1 MSELLYSLHAFD
13 AVARPVFATMF
24 LSAATTVY
32 VQTATSAA
40 QGQNAMDQYS
50 RFDTSADSGDGGGT
64 RLMKGFLNGLIIVSV
79 ICTLTFGIVLLYK
92 YRCMKCLSGYM
103 AFSTTVLLGFMG
115 GNLASVFV
123 ERYGVVVDWITFNFL
138 CVNFGLGGTISIF
151 YQKGIPQLVNQS
163 YLVAVSVILSWQ
175 LAHFNELTCFALLIM
190 LALYDLC
197 AVLTPCGPLKLLV
210 EMMQQPNAPAMAGLL
225 YEANLPVARPP
236 RGGPEEAQGPDA
248 IEEERERK
256 KAEKERKAER
266 RKRSEARTKKAKEAA
281 AMAGAAVAAVITRTT
296 SNNPPASPTSTQK
309 YATVSGSC
317 SSSASDES
325 SSDDDDL
332 RPATPNRATE
342 IQVLSVAHV
351 PLAVARVYKLPLTPP
366 EYIPV
371 DHLTGARG
379 TPVLCETTDQ
389 AAARLLLTGPTPTP
403 DDMRRPVTV
412 AMPSN
417 GSRFETV
424 VGEDGAERHLLVDRR
439 GHVRKVLLLDPET
452 GKVYEE
458 TDEDDDS
465 DEDDEEGSIKLGL
478 GDFIFYSVLV
488 AKAAMHSF
496 TTFVATILVIVAG
509 LGGTLVLLSV
519 FKAALPALPISI
531 FLGVGFYLATRFV
544 LEPWIQEVLSV
555 PYYV

>member
-1 MSELLYSLHAFD
+1 
-13 AVARPVFATMF
+13 
-24 LSAATTVY
+24 
-32 VQTATSAA
+32 
-40 QGQNAMDQYS
+40 
-50 RFDTSADSGDGGGT
+50 
-64 RLMKGFLNGLIIVSV
+64 
-79 ICTLTFGIVLLYK
+79 
-92 YRCMKCLSGYM
+92 
-103 AFSTTVLLGFMG
+103 
-115 GNLASVFV
+115 
-123 ERYGVVVDWITFNFL
+123 
-138 CVNFGLGGTISIF
+138 
-151 YQKGIPQLVNQS
+151 
-163 YLVAVSVILSWQ
+163 
-175 LAHFNELTCFALLIM
+175 M

-256 KAEKERKAER
+256 KAE
-266 RKRSEARTKKAKEAA
+266 

-332 RPATPNRATE
+332 RPPTPNRATE

-379 TPVLCETTDQ
+379 APVLCETPDQ

-465 DEDDEEGSIKLGL
+465 DEDDEEGSIKLG
-478 GDFIFYSVLV
+478 
-488 AKAAMHSF
+488 
-496 TTFVATILVIVAG
+496 
-509 LGGTLVLLSV
+509 
-519 FKAALPALPISI
+519 P
-531 FLGVGFYLATRFV
+531 
-544 LEPWIQEVLSV
+544 
-555 PYYV
+555 

>member
-1 MSELLYSLHAFD
+1 MLELIYSLRAFD
-13 AVARPVFATMF
+13 TVACPVFATMF
-24 LSAATTVY
+24 LAAVTTVY
-32 VQTATSAA
+32 VQTETSAQ

-50 RFDTSADSGDGGGT
+50 RFDTSADSGDGGGK
-64 RLMKGFLNGLIIVSV
+64 RLLKGFANGLIIVSV

-92 YRCMKCLSGYM
+92 YRCMKCLSAYM

-123 ERYGVVVDWITFNFL
+123 DRYGVTVDWITFVFL

-151 YQKGIPQLVNQS
+151 YQKGIPQLINQS

-210 EMMQQPNAPAMAGLL
+210 EEMQQPNAPAMAGLL

-248 IEEERERK
+248 IEAERERK

-281 AMAGAAVAAVITRTT
+281 AMAGAAVAAVITRTA
-296 SNNPPASPTSTQK
+296 SNNPPTSLASTQK
-309 YATVSGSC
+309 YTTVPGF
-317 SSSASDES
+317 SSVSDES
-325 SSDDDDL
+325 SYSDDDIH
-332 RPATPNRATE
+332 PATPNRATE
-342 IQVLSVAHV
+342 IQVLNVAHV

-371 DHLTGARG
+371 DHLTGAHG
-379 TPVLCETTDQ
+379 TPVLYETTDQ

-519 FKAALPALPISI
+519 YKAALPALPISI

-544 LEPWIQEVLSV
+544 LEPWIQEVLWV